1 MGAARVSEQ
10 RLARL
15 HGVVSGRVQGVGFRM
30 FVRAQARALGLSGW
44 VRNQEGGRS
53 VEIVAEGPRDRLE
66 RLHALCAV
74 GPVGAW
80 VDETVWE
87 WQEPTRSFTSFEI
100 RR

>member
-1 MGAARVSEQ
+1 MSEQ
-10 RLARL
+10 RVARL
-15 HGVVSGRVQGVGFRM
+15 HGVVSGRVQSVGYRM
-30 FVRAQARALGLSGW
+30 FVRTQARALGLSGW

-66 RLHALCAV
+66 RLRELCLV
-74 GPVGAW
+74 GPPGAW

-87 WQEPTRSFTSFEI
+87 WQEPTRALMSFEI